1 MIAFFVILSQ
11 NLISSKIIIR
21 RGRSPYERNKKTHPL
36 QVEDRIKSDA
46 DREAC
51 TEIT

>member
-11 NLISSKIIIR
+11 NLIL
-21 RGRSPYERNKKTHPL
+21 GRSPYERNKKTHPL